1 MIIISLMYVKNI
13 LIRFKRLA
21 TLLAVIAPLT
31 ACELGLIEPHQI
43 DIEQGNAISQE
54 EFESLYTGM
63 TQAEVLEAIGAPLM
77 KDSFHPDRWDYVY
90 RLKPGKG
97 RIRESRFT
105 LYFRDEI
112 LVKIDG
118 EEYKEY

>member
-1 MIIISLMYVKNI
+1 MYVKNI
-13 LIRFKRLA
+13 LILFIRPSLLAA
-21 TLLAVIAPLT
+21 TLLLLSG
-31 ACELGLIEPHQI
+31 CELGLIEPHKLT
-43 DIEQGNAISQE
+43 IEQGNAISQK

-63 TQAEVLEAIGAPLM
+63 TQAEVLKAIGAPML
-77 KDSFHPDRWDYVY
+77 KDPFHADRWDYIY

-97 RIRESRFT
+97 RERNSRFT

-118 EEYKEY
+118 EDYKEY

>member
-1 MIIISLMYVKNI
+1 MIIISLMYVKYI
-13 LIRFKRLA
+13 LTGISRPVALA
-21 TLLAVIAPLT
+21 VTLLLLGG
-31 ACELGLIEPHQI
+31 CELGLIEPHKI

-63 TQAEVLEAIGAPLM
+63 TQAEVLEAVGAPML

-97 RIRESRFT
+97 RERHSRFT

-118 EEYKEY
+118 EEYREY

>member
-13 LIRFKRLA
+13 LIRFRRPLA
-21 TLLAVIAPLT
+21 LAATIFLLSSCEMLQPHKLT
-31 ACELGLIEPHQI
+31 
-43 DIEQGNAISQE
+43 IEQGNAISLE

-63 TQAEVLEAIGAPLM
+63 TQDEVLQTVGAPMLM
-77 KDSFHPDRWDYVY
+77 DSFHPERWDYVY

-97 RIRESRFT
+97 RERNSRFT

>member
-13 LIRFKRLA
+13 LIRFRRPLA
-21 TLLAVIAPLT
+21 LAATIFLLSSCETLQPHKLT
-31 ACELGLIEPHQI
+31 
-43 DIEQGNAISQE
+43 IEQGNAISQE

-63 TQAEVLEAIGAPLM
+63 SKTEVAEAVGAPMLM
-77 KDSFHPDRWDYVY
+77 DSFHPDRWDYVY

-97 RIRESRFT
+97 RQRDSHFT

-118 EEYKEY
+118 ENYKEY

>member
-13 LIRFKRLA
+13 LIHFKRLA
-21 TLLAVIAPLT
+21 ALLAVIAPLT

-63 TQAEVLEAIGAPLM
+63 TQAEVLEAVGAPLM

-97 RIRESRFT
+97 RVRESRFT

-118 EEYKEY
+118 GEYKEY

>member
-1 MIIISLMYVKNI
+1 MILISLMYVKNI
-13 LIRFKRLA
+13 LI
-21 TLLAVIAPLT
+21 LLVRPVALFTAVFLLSS
-31 ACELGLIEPHQI
+31 CELGLIEPYKLS
-43 DIEQGNAISQE
+43 IEQGNAVSQE

-63 TQAEVLEAIGAPLM
+63 TQTEVLEAIGAPMM

-97 RIRESRFT
+97 RVRDSRFT

>member
-1 MIIISLMYVKNI
+1 MYVKNI
-13 LIRFKRLA
+13 YRSSYRNAAVAGLM
-21 TLLAVIAPLT
+21 LLLS
-31 ACELGLIEPHQI
+31 ACSWLPQPHKL

-63 TQAEVLEAIGAPLM
+63 TQTEVMETIGAPMLRNP
-77 KDSFHPDRWDYVY
+77 FHVDRWDYVY

-97 RIRESRFT
+97 RERNSRFT
-105 LYFRDEI
+105 LYFRDGI

-118 EEYKEY
+118 EDYKEY

>member
-1 MIIISLMYVKNI
+1 MIIISLMCAKNI
-13 LIRFKRLA
+13 LIRFSGAIALA
-21 TLLAVIAPLT
+21 CLVVLSG
-31 ACELGLIEPHQI
+31 ACEYGLIEPHKI

-63 TQAEVLEAIGAPLM
+63 TEEEVLKAIGTPLLR
-77 KDSFHPDRWDYVY
+77 DSFHPDRWDYVY

-97 RIRESRFT
+97 RERNSRFT
-105 LYFRDEI
+105 LYFRDGI

-118 EEYKEY
+118 NEYKEY

>member
-1 MIIISLMYVKNI
+1 MYVKNI
-13 LIRFKRLA
+13 LILFRKPLALAA
-21 TLLAVIAPLT
+21 TLLLLSSCEMLQPHKLT
-31 ACELGLIEPHQI
+31 
-43 DIEQGNAISQE
+43 IEQGNSISQE

-63 TQAEVLEAIGAPLM
+63 TQEEVLQAVGAPILT
-77 KDSFHPDRWDYVY
+77 DSFHPDRWDYIY

-97 RIRESRFT
+97 RERKSRFT